1 MSATRYWAIVN
12 SRKSA
17 CSCGYVGP
25 YYTKTLRPHM
35 AADPHTLAVI
45 DDPEGW
51 GAECL
56 VPLDEIPA
64 EAYEGSFN
72 LSAELRAST
81 TLDDEDGAR

>member
-1 MSATRYWAIVN
+1 MSVTRYWAIAN
-12 SRKSA
+12 GRKSA
-17 CSCGYVGP
+17 CSCGHVDP
-25 YYTKTLRPHM
+25 YYTKTLRPHT

-51 GAECL
+51 DAERL

-64 EAYEGSFN
+64 EAYEGVYN
-72 LSAELRAST
+72 LSAEMRAST